1 MIHYLTAR
9 MRPELK
15 TLTHANYARIYAQL
29 DRLDHSPF
37 HALATA
43 LAALRGFIDIDDKPF
58 QQGLR
63 RAEGQARSSAARMN
77 RSLGKIDRG
86 FGRMI
91 EPDTEPRR
99 CPQWVISGHPAL
111 HSITSALGG

>member
-1 MIHYLTAR
+1 MIHYLTDR

-15 TLTHANYARIYAQL
+15 TLAHANYARIYAQL

-58 QQGLR
+58 QPSPCQ
-63 RAEGQARSSAARMN
+63 
-77 RSLGKIDRG
+77 
-86 FGRMI
+86 
-91 EPDTEPRR
+91 
-99 CPQWVISGHPAL
+99 CPLSGVKRTFASCPL
-111 HSITSALGG
+111 YVRL